1 MPQFPPPLPTNRA
14 FVVQLRAQPPSAPLR
29 WDGRVE
35 HVVSGQMTHFHSLD
49 ELLAFIRRVLAGVS
63 DTLKRAGRV
72 TGAAAGRRPC
82 ARRDRCGGSRVR
94 KETAMIRR
102 FYLLAFVSVLLHVGM
117 ASAQE
122 SFPIME
128 KIAQKVIEKYQTSS
142 CQQLAQQKSQPP
154 TGQQAQMEQRAIQTL
169 RNDPQ
174 MRTAFL
180 NRVAAPIANKLFECG
195 MIP

>member
-1 MPQFPPPLPTNRA
+1 
-14 FVVQLRAQPPSAPLR
+14 
-29 WDGRVE
+29 
-35 HVVSGQMTHFHSLD
+35 
-49 ELLAFIRRVLAGVS
+49 
-63 DTLKRAGRV
+63 
-72 TGAAAGRRPC
+72 
-82 ARRDRCGGSRVR
+82 
-94 KETAMIRR
+94 MIRR
-102 FYLLAFVSVLLHVGM
+102 LYLLAFVSVLLHVSM

-128 KIAQKVIEKYQTSS
+128 KLAQKVIEKYQTSS

-154 TGQQAQMEQRAIQTL
+154 TGQKAQMEQRAIQTL

-174 MRTAFL
+174 MRTAFI